1 MDCGLAATH
10 TEGEPREDRVVSN
23 FYVVYA
29 QREKIKIK
37 FERKTFLA
45 RQFYLPWW
53 SSDGRSQVDVQ
64 KRIMQADAI
73 ANT

>member
-37 FERKTFLA
+37 FERKTLLA
-45 RQFYLPWW
+45 RQFYLPWC
-53 SSDGRSQVDVQ
+53 SAEQ
-64 KRIMQADAI
+64 
-73 ANT
+73 